1 LQQHATTGP
10 LDAPEIDL
18 SDILYIHMAPY
29 IPSAWLTALS
39 SENLLASFYNLVHD
53 ITYSIPIGSPPPL
66 SDCFLPPN
74 LASENVL
81 PELIDK
87 ELLAE
92 VSAHC
97 MSGPFT
103 IEQASVICGGP
114 ILSSPVSLVK
124 KTPGDG
130 VWRMI

>member
-74 LASENVL
+74 LTSANVL
-81 PELIDK
+81 PKLIDK

-92 VSAHC
+92 VSSC
-97 MSGPFT
+97 YMSGPFT
-103 IEQASVICGGP
+103 TEQASVIFNGP
-114 ILSSPVSLVK
+114 ICSSLVGLVEK
-124 KTPGDG
+124 F
-130 VWRMI
+130 